1 MMRKPETRDEIF
13 DRLLEEWGHYEVALL
28 QASVE
33 IEQLQKEIYDI
44 HDEQEQNGMDR
55 DLVE

>member
-1 MMRKPETRDEIF
+1 MMRKPETRDEVF

-33 IEQLQKEIYDI
+33 IEQLQQEIYDI
-44 HDEQEQNGMDR
+44 HDEQEQSGMDR